1 MIAVQWIILLLL
13 FFRIGLAEAKE
24 VTPKF
29 ALYGTTEYFESRFVR
44 ENQKSKTNALLNT
57 EYKNFQLGLER
68 RGETELGSIEFKN
81 DLFYVS
87 LGHRYKPIPG
97 FYILRDEKYYSA
109 FQNPRL
115 GVIPQPLKKSI
126 WLGILPS
133 KWSGGIFMGE
143 DLSEKKPSFYLKS
156 PLDIFAYTYS
166 PETKVHFFALNLR
179 SYKPNPASDGEYTV
193 NSQMMGTRENYFG
206 YLNLRALFPKK
217 GVEAEFSTYK
227 ENNGML
233 FATNQDNL
241 RGTDNERSFL
251 FKISRYH
258 YDRLEAFQNT
268 TEDKKERIVGVNSSI
283 FTGNK
288 GAICISGRGYQNEVI
303 DSEKN
308 ISVLATTGLGI
319 SYEYRLKD
327 TEFMLRF
334 EKRKNQDQVGEL
346 KFTIRPI
353 PDWKFEISSILQKDS
368 NQFRSL
374 YEQWSDGENINTILT
389 DRTAVF
395 KLKVIGSF
403 LVFNVSGSRRI
414 NGAGEIY
421 FANIQFKQEF

>member
-1 MIAVQWIILLLL
+1 MKTHVWIILIILYISIS
-13 FFRIGLAEAKE
+13 FGEAKE

-29 ALYGTTEYFESRFVR
+29 ALYGSAEYFESRFVR
-44 ENQKSKTNALLNT
+44 ENQKSKTNVLLKS
-57 EYKNFQLGLER
+57 EYNNFQIGIEK
-68 RGETELGSIEFKN
+68 RGEKELGSLEFKN
-81 DLFYVS
+81 DFFYAS
-87 LGHRYKPIPG
+87 IGHRFKPIPG
-97 FYILRDEKYYSA
+97 FYILRDEKFYSA

-115 GVIPQPLKKSI
+115 GIIPQPLKKSAWI
-126 WLGILPS
+126 GLFPS
-133 KWSGGIFMGE
+133 NWSVGLFMGE
-143 DLSEKKPSFYLKS
+143 NLSEKKPSLYLKS

-166 PETKVHFFALNLR
+166 PETKIHFLSLNFR
-179 SYKPNPASDGEYTV
+179 SYKPLPSRDLELTIS
-193 NSQMMGTRENYFG
+193 SQMMGTKENYFG
-206 YLNLRALFPKK
+206 YLNLRAFSPSR
-217 GVEAEFSTYK
+217 GIEVDFSTYR

-241 RGTDNERSFL
+241 RGTNNEKSFL
-251 FKISRYH
+251 FKISRFH
-258 YDRLEAFQNT
+258 YDRLEAFQNN
-268 TEDKKERIVGVNSSI
+268 TEEKKERIVGVNSSI
-283 FTGNK
+283 
-288 GAICISGRGYQNEVI
+288 ISGIFGAFCVSGRSYKNLI
-303 DSEKN
+303 FDSSDL
-308 ISVLATTGLGI
+308 SVLTTTSLGV
-319 SYEYRLKD
+319 SYEYRLRD

-334 EKRKNQDQVGEL
+334 EQRKNQDKLGEL

-353 PDWKFEISSILQKDS
+353 PEWKFEISSILQKDS

-414 NGAGEIY
+414 NGSGEIY

>member
-1 MIAVQWIILLLL
+1 MIAVHWIIFLLLL
-13 FFRIGLAEAKE
+13 FWTGFSEAKE

-29 ALYGTTEYFESRFVR
+29 ALYGTAEYFESRFVR

-57 EYKNFQLGLER
+57 EYKNFQIGIER
-68 RGETELGSIEFKN
+68 RGEKELGSLEFKN
-81 DLFYVS
+81 DLFYIS

-109 FQNPRL
+109 FQNPKL

-126 WLGILPS
+126 WLGIFPT

-143 DLSEKKPSFYLKS
+143 NLSENKPSLYIKS
-156 PLDIFAYTYS
+156 PSDVFAYTYS
-166 PETKVHFFALNLR
+166 PETKIHFFAMNLR
-179 SYKPNPASDGEYTV
+179 GFKPNSKSEAEYTA

-206 YLNLRALFPKK
+206 YLNLRALFPKR
-217 GVEAEFSTYK
+217 GIEAEFSTYR

-241 RGTDNERSFL
+241 RGTDNEKSFS

-258 YDRLEAFQNT
+258 YDRLEAFQNI
-268 TEDKKERIVGVNSSI
+268 TEEKNERIIGVNSSI
-283 FTGNK
+283 FTGIK
-288 GAICISGRGYQNEVI
+288 GAICISGRSYQNQI
-303 DSEKN
+303 LDSEKD
-308 ISVLATTGLGI
+308 ISLLATQAVGV

-327 TEFMLRF
+327 TEFMLRL

-353 PDWKFEISSILQKDS
+353 PEWKFEISSILQKDS

-389 DRTAVF
+389 DRAAVF